1 MKMKVLI
8 RDDYDMGVYGILDF
22 DDNEVSLDIIKSK
35 LKNGKRAELY
45 LNEKIELLKKKYP
58 SVKWETEPI
67 TIWY

>member
-1 MKMKVLI
+1 MKVLI

-35 LKNGKRAELY
+35 LKNGKGDELY

-58 SVKWETEPI
+58 SVKWDPEPI

>member
-1 MKMKVLI
+1 MKVLI

-35 LKNGKRAELY
+35 LKNGKGAELY

-58 SVKWETEPI
+58 SVKWDPEPI

>member
-1 MKMKVLI
+1 MKVLI

-35 LKNGKRAELY
+35 LKNDKEAELY

-58 SVKWETEPI
+58 SVKWDLEPI